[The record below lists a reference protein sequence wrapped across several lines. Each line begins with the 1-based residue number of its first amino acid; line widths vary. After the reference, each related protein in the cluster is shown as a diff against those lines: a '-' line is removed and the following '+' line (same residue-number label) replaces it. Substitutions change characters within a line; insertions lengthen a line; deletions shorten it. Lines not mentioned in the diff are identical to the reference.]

1 MPLVI
6 VGLLL
11 VIFLLLQP
19 QDNLLAVVDLFEEII
34 LVAVYYDLAI
44 DQVLVGLPF
53 EKAGQAHNVDRLQS

>member
-19 QDNLLAVVDLFEEII
+19 QDNLLAVVDLFQEII

-44 DQVLVGLPF
+44 D
-53 EKAGQAHNVDRLQS
+53 